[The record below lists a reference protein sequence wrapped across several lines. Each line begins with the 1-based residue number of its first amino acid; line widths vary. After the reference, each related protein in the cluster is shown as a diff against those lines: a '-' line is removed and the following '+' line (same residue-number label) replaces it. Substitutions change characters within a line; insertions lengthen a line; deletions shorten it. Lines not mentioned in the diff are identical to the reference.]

1 MFFCMWRCV
10 LFVSLY
16 FRNDT
21 QVAFYGCF
29 VCIANTNVILHTPI
43 SRRGAAASEQVSLIL
58 IFYKNQSTASLFL
71 LYPTKQFTF
80 RGNPFDCAR
89 CINILFYSGIPLS
102 RSAQLLMYVYFLTF
116 SPGGERRAAA
126 RPAQQAVFVTRG
138 CFTKLH
144 LIL

>member
-1 MFFCMWRCV
+1 MWRCV

-71 LYPTKQFTF
+71 LYPTKPVGFC
-80 RGNPFDCAR
+80 GNPVFAFCLSL
-89 CINILFYSGIPLS
+89 CIFIRL
-102 RSAQLLMYVYFLTF
+102 VT
-116 SPGGERRAAA
+116 AA
-126 RPAQQAVFVTRG
+126 RPLG
-138 CFTKLH
+138 LH
-144 LIL
+144 NRLFSLRADVLQNCI

>member
-1 MFFCMWRCV
+1 MWRCV

-21 QVAFYGCF
+21 QVAFYRCF

-43 SRRGAAASEQVSLIL
+43 SRRGAAASKQVSLIL

-102 RSAQLLMYVYFLTF
+102 RSAQLLMYVNFF
-116 SPGGERRAAA
+116 RKGV
-126 RPAQQAVFVTRG
+126 Q
-138 CFTKLH
+138 
-144 LIL
+144 

>member
-10 LFVSLY
+10 FFVSLY

-21 QVAFYGCF
+21 QVAFYRCF

-71 LYPTKQFTF
+71 LYPTKPVGFC
-80 RGNPFDCAR
+80 GNPVFAFCLSL
-89 CINILFYSGIPLS
+89 CIFIRLRLLYHQCKPRIGLLHTDTINT
-102 RSAQLLMYVYFLTF
+102 SAQKPFRLLNLLCIYYT
-116 SPGGERRAAA
+116 
-126 RPAQQAVFVTRG
+126 TR
-138 CFTKLH
+138 KM
-144 LIL
+144 